1 LPILLLG
8 NGIGACFEWFDS
20 DPHDGPIA
28 ATRQRS
34 RRVFVKKKCNMTKIS
49 TNRHLPAALVLYALA
64 ILGTAP
70 AVAQA
75 ASSTNENGEGA
86 YARASA
92 SIAMPDWFGVAQKP
106 HWQAP
111 DLETQIRRSISG
123 SAEPDEFGAEFGY
136 YPGG

>member
-1 LPILLLG
+1 MELALAS
-8 NGIGACFEWFDS
+8 NGTTVMRMMD
-20 DPHDGPIA
+20 
-28 ATRQRS
+28 RLQQRDKDQGE
-34 RRVFVKKKCNMTKIS
+34 FCQKEMCMKKRS
-49 TNRHLPAALVLYALA
+49 ATNRYLPAALVLSALA

-75 ASSTNENGEGA
+75 ASSTNESGKSA

-92 SIAMPDWFGVAQKP
+92 STEMPDWFGVAQQP

-111 DLETQIRRSISG
+111 DLETKIRRSIS
-123 SAEPDEFGAEFGY
+123 SIPERDEFGAEFGY